1 MKQCLEFGSCASS
14 FQATSASRSTA
25 NCGRGA
31 LTFDS
36 FNSYQ
41 QQHGWQQQPSPN
53 QQQHGWQQ
61 HPPSNQQQNGWQQ
74 HPPPNQQQNGWQQ
87 HPPPNQQQNGWQ
99 QHPPP
104 NQQQNGWQQHPPPNQ
119 QQHGWQQQGGS
130 HQQPVPTQNS
140 NPTNQNQEDTH
151 VKHHDKESPSEPT
164 IDKDNDSNQDEDA
177 ENEADPVPEPKV
189 PEASKKK
196 LEEEKVMETKKVQ
209 KEEAEEREKAAKK
222 EDEANEREEIEE
234 KAKEMLKSLPPLPE
248 DDQANHRSWESQL
261 SSKDVKHQME
271 ASREMDKLR
280 DKQHAGAFFV
290 QGRRPASGFLHF
302 ADPQAPP
309 GHFSSESARASATE
323 EEDHA
328 NHRSWEAK
336 LTAEDLKSQM
346 TASRERDSLRGKPL
360 AEAGGNE
367 GADEGAGGASG
378 GASSEGSG
386 GIRGKR
392 GEGRGAAKRSADLT
406 GDEDE
411 GEMKDK
417 TEVEV
422 TKEPGGAEAASRVV
436 LLPVV
441 RQIGE
446 SVGLHSS
453 LQNHITT
460 FDLALKHSRAPKFF
474 CGREGAPT
482 HELQPDDHP
491 AIYFRF
497 PVKNVNVELT
507 NLGKNGQG
515 EKEVI
520 WSATYSSDTP
530 ITGIPGNMLPD
541 SGDQIRYKPP
551 CYAAKAKNRV
561 ELRVI
566 ADDPIRDTP
575 EEVRAEA
582 VHKKITDR
590 SIDEVVDF
598 QVQLFDRN
606 DPIISARSARGSMAP
621 ASYRYG
627 SELSQSSRYGQR
639 GMFGQDGGG
648 PGRGEDRGPGAAGV
662 GAFGTAE
669 EAEAY
674 GEMLRDLV
682 KYKKY
687 PYIESGAPWVW
698 MLPPIRKRLQS
709 SRKKLLLFL

>member
-1 MKQCLEFGSCASS
+1 
-14 FQATSASRSTA
+14 
-25 NCGRGA
+25 
-31 LTFDS
+31 
-36 FNSYQ
+36 
-41 QQHGWQQQPSPN
+41 
-53 QQQHGWQQ
+53 
-61 HPPSNQQQNGWQQ
+61 
-74 HPPPNQQQNGWQQ
+74 
-87 HPPPNQQQNGWQ
+87 
-99 QHPPP
+99 
-104 NQQQNGWQQHPPPNQ
+104 
-119 QQHGWQQQGGS
+119 
-130 HQQPVPTQNS
+130 
-140 NPTNQNQEDTH
+140 
-151 VKHHDKESPSEPT
+151 
-164 IDKDNDSNQDEDA
+164 
-177 ENEADPVPEPKV
+177 
-189 PEASKKK
+189 
-196 LEEEKVMETKKVQ
+196 METKKVQ

-328 NHRSWEAK
+328 NHRRWLLR

-411 GEMKDK
+411 G
-417 TEVEV
+417 
-422 TKEPGGAEAASRVV
+422 GAEAASRVV

-474 CGREGAPT
+474 
-482 HELQPDDHP
+482 
-491 AIYFRF
+491 F
-497 PVKNVNVELT
+497 
-507 NLGKNGQG
+507 
-515 EKEVI
+515 
-520 WSATYSSDTP
+520 
-530 ITGIPGNMLPD
+530 
-541 SGDQIRYKPP
+541 
-551 CYAAKAKNRV
+551 
-561 ELRVI
+561 
-566 ADDPIRDTP
+566 
-575 EEVRAEA
+575 
-582 VHKKITDR
+582 HKKITDR

-627 SELSQSSRYGQR
+627 NAKTL
-639 GMFGQDGGG
+639 
-648 PGRGEDRGPGAAGV
+648 GAA
-662 GAFGTAE
+662 AAEELWKKAREE
-669 EAEAY
+669 EAEPRPLQIQY
-674 GEMLRDLV
+674 S
-682 KYKKY
+682 
-687 PYIESGAPWVW
+687 IESAGEEPLDQEDETDNVTETVFEDPNEAKLRPRLLV
-698 MLPPIRKRLQS
+698 PLQS
-709 SRKKLLLFL
+709 VLGLKALCEREYTRTETVTELLNQCRTAYYKELLYLREQLILAAEPEKQLMLDAVQNYEVYFFNPPAYVDDDLREYILNCSRISSEAN